1 VTTVAGGGGTIA
13 AGRHLRFEEERPL
26 CDLHLSLLQQ
36 VGVAAESFGDSTGP
50 LAELGDVSA

>member
-1 VTTVAGGGGTIA
+1 MAAGDGTIA

-26 CDLHLSLLQQ
+26 CDLHLSLLQRM
-36 VGVAAESFGDSTGP
+36 GVAAESFGDSTGR

>member
-1 VTTVAGGGGTIA
+1 MVAGGGGTIA

-36 VGVAAESFGDSTGP
+36 MGVAAESFGDSTGP
-50 LAELGDVSA
+50 LAEMGDVSA